1 DRGRVGA
8 VVGLVGGA
16 DRGGHVALVDR
27 GGGAR
32 ARAGQLVVGLV
43 GAVEGDVGG
52 DRLARAGGGRAVL
65 GVARVASDHVRGDDP
80 VARSLHDALPIF
92 DRGRVGAVVG
102 LVGGADRGGH
112 GALVD
117 RGGGARARAG
127 QLVVGLVGAVEGDV
141 GGDRLARAGGGRAE
155 LGVARV
161 AADHVRGDDPVAGG
175 LRLERAAVDRGRV
188 GTGVA
193 HVGTPARIRHRMLVY
208 RG

>member
-1 DRGRVGA
+1 ALFTLSLHDALPISELGVARVAADHVRGDDPVVGGLRLERAAVDRGRVGA

-52 DRLARAGGGRAVL
+52 DRLAGACGGRAEL
-65 GVARVASDHVRGDDP
+65 GVARVAADHVRGDDP
-80 VARSLHDALPIF
+80 VVGGLRLERAAV

-112 GALVD
+112 VALVD

-141 GGDRLARAGGGRAE
+141 GGDRARR
-155 LGVARV
+155 GV
-161 AADHVRGDDPVAGG
+161 G
-175 LRLERAAVDRGRV
+175 
-188 GTGVA
+188 
-193 HVGTPARIRHRMLVY
+193 
-208 RG
+208 